1 MISAA
6 HYTLIAIETCLLLF
20 AAARDVAVRLIPD
33 TVPLMTCCLGILL
46 RLADGTLILALPLAA
61 LVFAAA
67 ALCWRRGWLGGGD
80 VKLLGAA
87 TLLVTPAAVPGLL
100 LSITLAGG
108 VLALIYL
115 LARPLLSGASPLNAA
130 PNAPRDVP
138 RDVMPARRHA
148 LLRRVWR
155 AERWRLRRGGPLPY
169 ACAIAAGALFSL
181 SGS

>member
-1 MISAA
+1 MIAA
-6 HYTLIAIETCLLLF
+6 AQYMLVVIETVLLLF

-33 TVPLMTCCLGILL
+33 AVPLMTCCLGILV
-46 RLADGTLILALPLAA
+46 RLADGTLPLALPLAV

-67 ALCWRRGWLGGGD
+67 AVCWRRGWLGGGD
-80 VKLLGAA
+80 VKLLGAT
-87 TLLVTPAAVPGLL
+87 TLLVAPAAVPGLL
-100 LSITLAGG
+100 LAIALAGG

-115 LARPLLSGASPLNAA
+115 LARSLSS
-130 PNAPRDVP
+130 DVIP
-138 RDVMPARRHA
+138 PHVPPARRQA